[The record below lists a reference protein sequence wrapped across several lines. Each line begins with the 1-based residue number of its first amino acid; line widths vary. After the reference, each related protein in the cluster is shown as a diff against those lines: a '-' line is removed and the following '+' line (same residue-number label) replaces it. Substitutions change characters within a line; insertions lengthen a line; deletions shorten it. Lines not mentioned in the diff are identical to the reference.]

1 MSEGGMRGIARL
13 LPRDHGAAPL
23 DIVIAIMAFLAAL
36 AVGASLIAERAAV
49 GWQAGLADRL
59 TIQVVPASTG
69 DPQSELARQV
79 QAALA
84 VLRATPGIAHA
95 AELSNE
101 ETAALV
107 EPWLGKNAIIPELP
121 LPRLID
127 ANVEP
132 GAAID
137 LESLGRALKTAAPDS
152 VLDDHSRWIGR
163 LRQLADTI
171 ILSAYG
177 ILLLIAVA
185 MAATV
190 AFATRAGL
198 DAHHEM
204 VSLLH
209 QMGAH
214 SGFIARAFERHYL
227 VSAFLAGLGGAG
239 LAALAFV
246 IAGGLEF
253 VGVQTVPFLPPLA
266 LKLNELGWLVTVP
279 IGAAIIAL
287 VTARLSVLS
296 ALRAIY

>member
-1 MSEGGMRGIARL
+1 MSEGGMRRKARL

-49 GWQAGLADRL
+49 GWRAGLADRL
-59 TIQVVPASTG
+59 TIQVVPASKG
-69 DPQSELARQV
+69 DVQTELAKEV

-127 ANVEP
+127 ADVVP
-132 GAAID
+132 GTAID
-137 LESLGRALKTAAPDS
+137 LETLGRQLKSAAPDS

-214 SGFIARAFERHYL
+214 SAFIARAFERHYL

-239 LAALAFV
+239 LAALVFV
-246 IAGGLEF
+246 VAGGLEF
-253 VGVQTVPFLPPLA
+253 VGVQTVPFLPPLS
-266 LKLNELGWLVTVP
+266 LKLNELGWLVSVP
-279 IGAAIIAL
+279 IGAATIAL
-287 VTARLSVLS
+287 VTARLSVL
-296 ALRAIY
+296 AVLRAIY